1 MDLALNLPLNNLS
14 FGQTSF
20 AIIKNLYERKINTK
34 IFPIGQN
41 VDLSAQ
47 KISQDL
53 GEWIK
58 KSISNS
64 ENFSRKEKIFKLWHI
79 NGSLESYSEKQVL
92 F

>member
-34 IFPIGQN
+34 IFPSGQG

-47 KISQDL
+47 
-53 GEWIK
+53 
-58 KSISNS
+58 
-64 ENFSRKEKIFKLWHI
+64 
-79 NGSLESYSEKQVL
+79 
-92 F
+92 